1 MNRTELKGRW
11 GEVKGKLKQRFAVF
25 TDNDLMWR
33 EGHEDEMLGSLQK
46 KVGMSKEELDA
57 FLSRL

>member
-11 GEVKGKLKQRFAVF
+11 GEVKGKLKQRFAVL